1 MKCENCGADITIEQA
16 FCSSCGTKNKYY
28 EAHRKDMA
36 SYEKRFEKTEE
47 EVTTKAG
54 ILGKKTVFITV
65 TAVLITLII
74 VEITAFI
81 NVSDIRYS
89 IERTK
94 NNKNA
99 NKIVRELN
107 QYEGDR
113 DYLEFARCYEK
124 YCFNVDSKKI
134 KEFDVAGNVCTA
146 LKGTVSVCSLLVS
159 RDTEHLEAYSLAS
172 RLNNYLTTVYDC
184 KKSASDRPDDVR
196 YSGIHLETIDNV
208 TEEIYAYLNV
218 YLGIDFEVIKEFPQ
232 MKESERFKVLN
243 ESLEEVMQDE
253 EQ

>member
-1 MKCENCGADITIEQA
+1 MKCEQCGANITIEQA
-16 FCSSCGTKNKYY
+16 FCSSCGTKNKYF

-36 SYEKRFEKTEE
+36 YYEKRFEQTEE

-65 TAVLITLII
+65 TAVLLTLII
-74 VEITAFI
+74 AEIAAFV
-81 NVSDIRYS
+81 NVSDIRYAL
-89 IERTK
+89 EGRK
-94 NNKNA
+94 NTRNA
-99 NKIVRELN
+99 NKIAQELN
-107 QYEGDR
+107 QYEKDK

-124 YCFNVDSKKI
+124 YCFNIDSKKI
-134 KEFDVAGNVCTA
+134 KEFDVAGNVTTA

-159 RDTEHLEAYSLAS
+159 KDTEYLEAYSLAS

-184 KKSASDRPDDVR
+184 KKSAGDRPDDVR
-196 YSGIHLETIDNV
+196 YTGIHLETIDNV

-218 YLGIDFEVIKEFPQ
+218 YLRIDPEVIKEFPQ
-232 MKESERFKVLN
+232 MKEAERFKVLN